1 MKKKWIASVLLIAII
16 SSMTA
21 CGIGENSSTMSESNT
36 ISVDGKQQNSFNRW
50 DPKSYEELD
59 EIICV
64 AEQNVEDTSTSL
76 ATTVTYQVRYQ
87 SEDCEVVAYLSIPS
101 ACLEEKKPYPCI
113 IFNRGGNR
121 EYGANTAEDIAYMAE
136 SSQKIVF
143 ASQYR
148 GVDGGTGADEFG
160 GADLQDVLKLI
171 DFCDEFSFVDMD
183 KLYMMGISRGGMM
196 TYMAIREDSRI
207 KKGVVV
213 SGLAD
218 AFMGYEEREDMRSE
232 VFEELIGGTPQELP
246 EEYEKRSATYWADE
260 LKCPILIIHSKQE
273 KQVPF
278 EQAEKMASCL
288 ESAGKEYKLVT
299 YEDSVHGLHPEDFE
313 IIMDWMQ

>member
-1 MKKKWIASVLLIAII
+1 MNRKWIAVVLLIAII

-21 CGIGENSSTMSESNT
+21 CGIGENASTMPESNT
-36 ISVDGKQQNSFNRW
+36 MAADEKQQNSFDRW
-50 DPKSYEELD
+50 NPKSYEELD
-59 EIICV
+59 DIICV
-64 AEQNVEDTSTSL
+64 TEQQVEDASTM
-76 ATTVTYQVRYQ
+76 TYQVRYQ
-87 SEDCEVVAYLSIPS
+87 SGDCEVVAYLSIPN
-101 ACLEEKKPYPCI
+101 ACLKEKKAYPCI

-121 EYGANTAEDIAYMAE
+121 EYGANTAQDIASMAE
-136 SSQKIVF
+136 TSQKIVF

-148 GVDGGTGADEFG
+148 GVDGGTGTDEFG

-183 KLYMMGISRGGMM
+183 ELYMMGISRGGMM

-218 AFMGYEEREDMRSE
+218 AFMGYEERADMRSE

-246 EEYEKRSATYWADE
+246 EKYEKRSATYWADE
-260 LKCPILIIHSKQE
+260 LKCPLLIIHSKQDE
-273 KQVPF
+273 QVPF
-278 EQAEKMASCL
+278 EQAEKMASCM

-299 YEDSVHGLHPEDFE
+299 YEDDVHGLHPEDFE
-313 IIMDWMQ
+313 IIMDWLK